1 LLIDPGND
9 VLPFSSSIDISKL
22 ITVQDVM
29 ENYNL
34 GPNGALIFCMEFLEK
49 NLDWLF
55 VEIEKFK
62 DNYFLFDLPGQVF

>member
-1 LLIDPGND
+1 
-9 VLPFSSSIDISKL
+9 
-22 ITVQDVM
+22 M

-34 GPNGALIFCMEFLEK
+34 GPNGALIFCMEFIEK

-62 DNYFLFDLPGQVF
+62 DSYFLFDLPGQVFWIVLNF